1 MNEYVEKALKRNGVI
16 LGDGQKKSA
25 KKKSLSISVKL
36 KKVKSYQKQQ
46 EIMCEWAEGWQKDME
61 NILLQLR
68 RAAMRDDHGEIMH
81 MIDQLNGMCDKRF
94 TGLGNAIRIVSDPDR
109 DLTVGT
115 DKDIE

>member
-1 MNEYVEKALKRNGVI
+1 MNEFVREAAKRNGI
-16 LGDGQKKSA
+16 ISEEKKTG
-25 KKKSLSISVKL
+25 KKKHMSISMKL
-36 KKVKSYQKQQ
+36 KRAKTYQKQQ
-46 EIMCEWAEGWQKDME
+46 EIMSEWAEEWQKDME
-61 NILLQLR
+61 NTLLKLR

>member
-1 MNEYVEKALKRNGVI
+1 MNEFVREAAKRNGI
-16 LGDGQKKSA
+16 ISEEKKTG
-25 KKKSLSISVKL
+25 KKKHMSISMKL
-36 KKVKSYQKQQ
+36 KRANTYQKQQ
-46 EIMCEWAEGWQKDME
+46 EIMSEWAEEWQKDME
-61 NILLQLR
+61 NTLLKLR